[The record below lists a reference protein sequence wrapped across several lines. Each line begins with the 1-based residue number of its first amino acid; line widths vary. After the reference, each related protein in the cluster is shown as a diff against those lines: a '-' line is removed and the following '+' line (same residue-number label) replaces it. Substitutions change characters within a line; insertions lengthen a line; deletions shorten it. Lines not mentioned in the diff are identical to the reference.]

1 MPHDRL
7 GLVLDE
13 TGVTSHPRR
22 RRYRGRIALL
32 TVVAVVVGGGWFA
45 SQFLVDS
52 IRTPRC
58 TIRAAGM
65 TESFDPEQTGNAA
78 LIAALSIKRDLPPRA
93 ATIALTTA
101 YQESK
106 IINISYGDRDSL
118 GLFQQRPSQGWGT
131 EKQIMDPV
139 YSTNKFYDALV
150 KVKGYETAD
159 ITEIAQKVQ
168 RSGFPEAYRDHEG
181 QGRVL
186 ASALTGHSPAGLTC
200 ALEDAT
206 SHAKPATVADAL
218 ATEMGITQAQASDG
232 ALTVTAPD
240 QRLAWAVG
248 HWAAARAAHFGVT
261 AVAVG
266 ERAWDRADRDSA
278 WTDGA
283 ASTTVTI
290 TLQ

>member
-13 TGVTSHPRR
+13 TGVTSHPPRR
-22 RRYRGRIALL
+22 HRGRLALL
-32 TVVAVVVGGGWFA
+32 LVIAVVVGGGWFA
-45 SQFLVDS
+45 SQFLVES

-58 TIRAAGM
+58 TIKAAGM

-78 LIAALSIKRDLPPRA
+78 LIAALSIKRGLPA
-93 ATIALTTA
+93 SATIALTTA

-106 IINISYGDRDSL
+106 ILNITYGDRDSL

-150 KVKGYETAD
+150 KVKGYENAD

-168 RSGFPEAYRDHEG
+168 RSGFPEARDHEG

-200 ALEDAT
+200 SLEAAT
-206 SHAKPATVADAL
+206 SHAEPATVADAL
-218 ATEMGITQAQASDG
+218 ATEMGMTQARASDG
-232 ALTVTAPD
+232 TLTVTAPD

-248 HWAAARAAHFGVT
+248 QWAVARAAQFGVT

-266 ERAWDRADRDSA
+266 ERAWDRADRDGE

-283 ASTTVTI
+283 ASPTVTI
-290 TLQ
+290 TLR

>member
-1 MPHDRL
+1 M
-7 GLVLDE
+7 
-13 TGVTSHPRR
+13 
-22 RRYRGRIALL
+22 
-32 TVVAVVVGGGWFA
+32 
-45 SQFLVDS
+45 
-52 IRTPRC
+52 
-58 TIRAAGM
+58 
-65 TESFDPEQTGNAA
+65 
-78 LIAALSIKRDLPPRA
+78 
-93 ATIALTTA
+93 ATAI
-101 YQESK
+101 
-106 IINISYGDRDSL
+106 SL

-150 KVKGYETAD
+150 KVKGYENAD

-186 ASALTGHSPAGLTC
+186 ALGADRPLPAGLSC
-200 ALEDAT
+200 SLEEGPHT
-206 SHAKPATVADAL
+206 KPAAVADAL
-218 ATEMGITQAQASDG
+218 ATEMGIPQAQASEG

-248 HWAAARAAHFGVT
+248 QWAVARAAQFGVT

-266 ERAWDRADRDSA
+266 SGTGTGDRDGE

-283 ASTTVTI
+283 ASPTVTI
-290 TLQ
+290 TLR